1 MARSFLFYILAHI
14 TTRKRDLGF
23 LCIDRKRI
31 GKQGETRGV
40 TMEKEMEKT
49 FDDLREIL
57 DYFTAN
63 IDHLPATYTIAY
75 VQKLLAFSDEL
86 KPLYVAAIA
95 TIGDT
100 RKEEDQS

>member
-1 MARSFLFYILAHI
+1 
-14 TTRKRDLGF
+14 
-23 LCIDRKRI
+23 
-31 GKQGETRGV
+31 
-40 TMEKEMEKT
+40 MEKEMEKT

-57 DYFTAN
+57 EYFTA
-63 IDHLPATYTIAY
+63 IFTIAY

-95 TIGDT
+95 TIGDA

>member
-1 MARSFLFYILAHI
+1 MEKALD
-14 TTRKRDLGF
+14 DLG
-23 LCIDRKRI
+23 
-31 GKQGETRGV
+31 
-40 TMEKEMEKT
+40 
-49 FDDLREIL
+49 EIL

-63 IDHLPATYTIAY
+63 IDHLSATYTIAY

-95 TIGDT
+95 TIGDA